1 MNFFSRFKKPPA
13 SLLDPAGKVRETYL
27 VCTTH
32 RSGSSLFCE
41 GLKDAG
47 LGDPNEY
54 FDDTLFGIWRGKW
67 SLPESADALTYLR
80 EMIARQTNAD
90 GVFGAKLMWHQTY
103 ILRQMLQPLLA
114 PDQPK
119 AKLADLLSA
128 AFPSVRY
135 FWLRRNDQ
143 TSQAISLARA
153 QQTGRWHSTDTKGWV
168 GVTPVA
174 KEEHFDFAQ
183 IDAIRENL
191 IEWDRQWGKF
201 FQKTGLLVQ
210 TRVYEEFTPRY
221 METMREALA
230 FLGRKNSATCEIAA
244 PRHEKLGDGK
254 SQAWKE
260 QFLALKA
267 DAE

>member
-1 MNFFSRFKKPPA
+1 MNLFRLFKKPPRA
-13 SLLDPAGKVRETYL
+13 PLDPDGRIRSAYL

-54 FDDTLFGIWRGKW
+54 FDETLFGIWREKW
-67 SLPESADALTYLR
+67 SLPASADALAYLR
-80 EMIARQTNAD
+80 EMIARQTSAD
-90 GVFGAKLMWHQTY
+90 GVFGAKLMWHQTD
-103 ILRQMLQPLLA
+103 ILRQMLQPLVA

-128 AFPSVRY
+128 AFPGVHY
-135 FWLRRNDQ
+135 FWLWRNDH

-168 GVTPVA
+168 GVSPVA
-174 KEEHFDFAQ
+174 KKEHFDFAQ
-183 IDAIRENL
+183 IDEIRGNL
-191 IEWDRQWGKF
+191 IMWDAQWGKF
-201 FQKTGLLVQ
+201 FKNPALPVQ
-210 TRVYEEFTPRY
+210 TLVYEEFTPRY
-221 METMREALA
+221 TETMREALA
-230 FLGRKNSATCEIAA
+230 FLGRKNSATCAIAA
-244 PRHEKLGDGK
+244 PRHEKLADAT
-254 SQAWKE
+254 SQSWKE

-267 DAE
+267 GAA